1 MSWCCCDGVSN
12 EGRSAL
18 DWSVR
23 DRIRNPPQSNS
34 INNSTEDL
42 FHWRNSAILLSH
54 ACNQRHATA
63 HTAHDSRT
71 LHNNIYLLVEHCF
84 WASIGRA
91 FLIYFILPHLF
102 IAFSAFINIIHFPSL
117 LLSPLSS
124 QVQWNERSS
133 QNGCKSFIRNSTSWY
148 ETPQTKQTWTIISY
162 YHVYTVDIYI
172 KCVTLQ
178 CNKYQ

>member
-1 MSWCCCDGVSN
+1 MKEGVHLTGLS
-12 EGRSAL
+12 ETEYGILHSL
-18 DWSVR
+18 
-23 DRIRNPPQSNS
+23 IPS
-34 INNSTEDL
+34 IIQLRTSFIDVTPL
-42 FHWRNSAILLSH
+42 FYCHM
-54 ACNQRHATA
+54 HATRG
-63 HTAHDSRT
+63 TPPPTTHDSRT
-71 LHNNIYLLVEHCF
+71 LHNNIYLLVVIMVLRCF

-91 FLIYFILPHLF
+91 FLIYFTLPHLF

-172 KCVTLQ
+172 KCVTMQ
-178 CNKYQ
+178 